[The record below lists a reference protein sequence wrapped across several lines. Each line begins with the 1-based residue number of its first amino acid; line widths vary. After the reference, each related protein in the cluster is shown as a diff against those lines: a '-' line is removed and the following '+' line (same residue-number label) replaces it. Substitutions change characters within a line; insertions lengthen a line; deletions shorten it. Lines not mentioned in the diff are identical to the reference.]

1 MDSQSAKPYTRENCP
16 GARTMSEQRL
26 PARKRIALIA
36 HDSKKEELLEWAR
49 RHRSILEQ
57 HELVGTGTTGRLVS
71 ERLGL
76 PVRTMQSGPLGG
88 DIEIGALIAQ
98 GTIDLLLFFWDPLQA
113 QPHDPDVKALL
124 RVAVLWNIPVGSNVA
139 TADFLFSSPF
149 LSQAYASSIALP
161 ARRRGSA

>member
-1 MDSQSAKPYTRENCP
+1 
-16 GARTMSEQRL
+16 MSEQRL
-26 PARKRIALIA
+26 PARKRIALVA

-49 RHRSILEQ
+49 RHRSTLEQ

-71 ERLGL
+71 ERLDL

-88 DIEIGALIAQ
+88 DLEIGAMIAQ

-124 RVAVLWNIPVGSNVA
+124 RIAVLWNIPVASNVA
-139 TADFLFSSPF
+139 TADFLFSSPY
-149 LSQAYASSIALP
+149 LSQTYASSIALP
-161 ARRRGSA
+161 ARSRGSA

>member
-1 MDSQSAKPYTRENCP
+1 MT
-16 GARTMSEQRL
+16 EQRL

-49 RHRSILEQ
+49 RHRSRLEQ

-76 PVRTMQSGPLGG
+76 PIRTMQSGPLGG

-124 RVAVLWNIPVGSNVA
+124 RVAVLWNIPVASNVA
-139 TADFLFSSPF
+139 TADFLFSSPY
-149 LSQAYASSIALP
+149 LAQSYASSIALP
-161 ARRRGSA
+161 ARRREQA